1 MRNRLAVLLPLLL
14 LLGLLALATGCKR
27 TDLTATGPG
36 TEASSETAQIL
47 SALQKYQEATG
58 NDLRNLVSEIKRQ
71 QSAQAEKAGDPPVAR
86 ELKVSMSAL
95 DGAKQALEAKDAQVM
110 ATALGRLDRV
120 VLALSAEIPAAVIGQ
135 HVDRALYVMDQQEAQ
150 ASREFMVASLSLL
163 AASEAAVNGRPP
175 ALVPDVLKDLEAAKS
190 SLDAGNAPEARKAL
204 AVVVQAVTTHPSV
217 LVLSRARLAIAGA
230 REALA
235 RQAWP
240 VVEAELKELE
250 GRLKEV
256 GSDILPPPA
265 KPAADLKQPAATT
278 PETPAAIKPAAEPSA
293 APAATPA
300 ATPSAPAAS
309 STAAPSATPSAPPA
323 ATPAP
328 ATPPATPAPSAAPAS
343 SAPATAPAAPAPAAR
358 RWPWQKRQ

>member
-95 DGAKQALEAKDAQVM
+95 DGAKQALEAKDAQAM

-163 AASEAAVNGRPP
+163 TASEAAVNGRPP

-265 KPAADLKQPAATT
+265 KPAATT

-328 ATPPATPAPSAAPAS
+328 ATPAPSAAPAS